1 MFMRGQQVKKVV
13 VIGGGI
19 TGLTAAYYLQK
30 EIKEKNLPIQL
41 TLAEGSHRMGGKI
54 QTLIKDGYVIERG
67 PDSFVPRK
75 AGPLNLAKEIGI
87 NGKLVSSTW
96 GKSYVIAGGELY
108 PMPGG
113 SIIGIPTQIAPFIT
127 TNLFSITGKM
137 RAAADFILPRSAV
150 TDDQSLGRFFRR
162 RMGDEVVDNLIEPLL
177 TGIYAGDID
186 QMSLMSTFPELHQI
200 EQKHRSLIAGIKK
213 AAAETEGEQKNG
225 RFMTFTKGL
234 QTLVDGVEAALEP
247 ETIHK
252 GMKVS
257 RINKEA
263 GRGYTI
269 EFTNGNVLD
278 ADSIVITTPHHSLQS
293 MFPSHSFMDYL
304 KEMPATS
311 VATVA
316 MGFDQSA
323 IKKNV
328 DGNEFIVSRNS
339 DYSIT
344 ACTWTHKK
352 WPHSA
357 PEGKVLMR
365 VYLGKSGDETI
376 VDLSDDQIEQ
386 IVLEDLEKIVELE
399 GKPEFTVVTRYKDS
413 MPQYTVGHKKRTETL
428 YRNLEERLPGVFVA
442 GSSYEGLG
450 IPECIEQGEKVVK
463 KTLEYVK
470 DEERTS

>member
-1 MFMRGQQVKKVV
+1 MFMRGQKVKKVV

-19 TGLTAAYYLQK
+19 TGLATAYYLQK
-30 EIKEKNLPIQL
+30 VIKEENLPIQL
-41 TLAEGSHRMGGKI
+41 KLVEASHRLGGKI
-54 QTLIKDGYVIERG
+54 QTLIKDGYVIEKG
-67 PDSFVPRK
+67 PDSFVPRNSS
-75 AGPLNLAKEIGI
+75 PITLAKEIGI
-87 NGKLVSSTW
+87 HDTLVSSTW
-96 GKSYVIAGGELY
+96 GKSFVIAGGELY

-137 RAAADFILPRSAV
+137 RAAADFILPRSPV
-150 TDDQSLGRFFRR
+150 TDDQSLGKFFRR

-186 QMSLMSTFPELHQI
+186 QLSLMSTFPELHHI

-213 AAAETEGEQKNG
+213 AAYQTENEQKDG
-225 RFMTFTKGL
+225 RFLTFSNGL
-234 QTLVDGVEAALEP
+234 QSLVDGVEDALGP
-247 ETIHK
+247 QTINK

-257 RINKEA
+257 HIHKEA
-263 GRGYTI
+263 EQGYTI
-269 EFTNGNVLD
+269 EFTNGHTLD
-278 ADSIVITTPHHSLQS
+278 ADSVVITTPHHSLQS
-293 MFPSHSFMDYL
+293 MFPSCSFMNYL

-316 MGFDQSA
+316 MGFDRSA
-323 IKKNV
+323 IRKYM

-357 PEGKVLMR
+357 PDGKVLLR
-365 VYLGKSGDETI
+365 CYLGKSGDETI

-386 IVLEDLEKIVELE
+386 IVLEDLGKIVDLE
-399 GKPEFTVVTRYKDS
+399 GEPDFTVVTRYKDS
-413 MPQYTVGHKKRTETL
+413 MPQYTVGHKERTKAL
-428 YRNLEERLPGVFVA
+428 YQNLEENLPGVFIA
-442 GSSYEGLG
+442 GSSFEGLG
-450 IPECIEQGEKVVK
+450 IPECIEQGERVVRKVIQYMK
-463 KTLEYVK
+463 
-470 DEERTS
+470 

>member
-1 MFMRGQQVKKVV
+1 MRGQQVKKVV

-19 TGLTAAYYLQK
+19 TGLATAYYLQK

-41 TLAEGSHRMGGKI
+41 KLVEGSHRLGGKI

-67 PDSFVPRK
+67 PDSFVPRNSS
-75 AGPLNLAKEIGI
+75 PITLAKEIGI
-87 NGKLVSSTW
+87 DDTLVSSTW
-96 GKSYVIAGGELY
+96 GKSFVIAGGELY

-137 RAAADFILPRSAV
+137 RAAADFILPRSTV

-186 QMSLMSTFPELHQI
+186 QLSLMSTFPELHHI

-213 AAAETEGEQKNG
+213 AASQTEKEEKNG
-225 RFMTFTKGL
+225 RFMTFSQGL
-234 QTLVDGVEAALEP
+234 QSLVDGVENALEP
-247 ETIHK
+247 QTIHK

-257 RINKEA
+257 HVHQE
-263 GRGYTI
+263 GDGGYTI
-269 EFTNGNVLD
+269 EFTNGHVLD
-278 ADSIVITTPHHSLQS
+278 ADSLVITTPHHSLQS
-293 MFPSHSFMDYL
+293 MFPSYSFMDYL

-357 PEGKVLMR
+357 PDGKVLLR
-365 VYLGKSGDETI
+365 CYLGKSGDETI

-386 IVLEDLEKIVELE
+386 IVLEDLEKIMDLE
-399 GKPEFTVVTRYKDS
+399 GEPEFTVVTRYKDS
-413 MPQYTVGHKKRTETL
+413 MPQYTVGHIERTKAL
-428 YRNLEERLPGVFVA
+428 YQNLEERLPGVFIA
-442 GSSYEGLG
+442 GSSFEGLG
-450 IPECIEQGEKVVK
+450 IPECIEQGEKVVRK
-463 KTLEYVK
+463 VVNYMQ
-470 DEERTS
+470 

>member
-1 MFMRGQQVKKVV
+1 MRGQQVKKVV

-30 EIKEKNLPIQL
+30 EIKEKDLPIQL

-87 NGKLVSSTW
+87 DDKLVSSTW

-137 RAAADFILPRSAV
+137 RAAADFILPRSAAA
-150 TDDQSLGRFFRR
+150 DDQSLGRFFRR

-186 QMSLMSTFPELHQI
+186 QMSLMSTFPEMHQI

-213 AAAETEGEQKNG
+213 AAAQTAGDQKNG
-225 RFMTFTKGL
+225 RFMTFTNGL
-234 QTLVDGVEAALEP
+234 QTLVDGLEEALEP
-247 ETIHK
+247 GTVQK

-257 RINKEA
+257 RINKEED
-263 GRGYTI
+263 RGYTI
-269 EFTNGNVLD
+269 QFTNGNILD
-278 ADSIVITTPHHSLQS
+278 ADSIVITAPHHSLQS
-293 MFPSHSFMDYL
+293 MLPSCSFLDYL

-323 IKKNV
+323 IKKNI

-357 PEGKVLMR
+357 PDGKMLIR

-386 IVLEDLEKIVELE
+386 IVFEDLEKIVDLD
-399 GKPEFTVVTRYKDS
+399 GRPEFTVVTRYKDS
-413 MPQYTVGHKKRTETL
+413 MPQYTVGHKKRTEDL
-428 YRNLEERLPGVFVA
+428 YRKLDEWLPGVFIA

-463 KTLEYVK
+463 KTLQYIK
-470 DEERTS
+470 DEKGTS

>member
-1 MFMRGQQVKKVV
+1 MRGQQVKKVV

-19 TGLTAAYYLQK
+19 TGLATAYYLQK

-41 TLAEGSHRMGGKI
+41 KLVEASHRLGGKI
-54 QTLIKDGYVIERG
+54 QTLIKDGYVIEKG
-67 PDSFVPRK
+67 PDSFVPRNSS
-75 AGPLNLAKEIGI
+75 PITLAKEIGI
-87 NGKLVSSTW
+87 HDTLVRSTW
-96 GKSYVIAGGELY
+96 GKSFVIAGGELY

-137 RAAADFILPRSAV
+137 RAAADFILPRSPV
-150 TDDQSLGRFFRR
+150 TDDQSLGKFFRR

-186 QMSLMSTFPELHQI
+186 QLSLMSTFPELHHI

-213 AAAETEGEQKNG
+213 AASQTENEQKDG
-225 RFMTFTKGL
+225 RFLTFSNGL
-234 QTLVDGVEAALEP
+234 QSLVDGVEDALGP
-247 ETIHK
+247 QTINK

-257 RINKEA
+257 HIHKEA
-263 GRGYTI
+263 EQGYTI
-269 EFTNGNVLD
+269 EFTNGHALD
-278 ADSIVITTPHHSLQS
+278 ADSVVITTPHHSLQS
-293 MFPSHSFMDYL
+293 MFPSCSFMNYL
-304 KEMPATS
+304 KGMPATS

-323 IKKNV
+323 IKKYM

-357 PEGKVLMR
+357 PEGKVLLR
-365 VYLGKSGDETI
+365 CYLGKSGDETI

-386 IVLEDLEKIVELE
+386 IVLEDLGKIVDLE
-399 GKPEFTVVTRYKDS
+399 GKPDFTVVTRYKDS
-413 MPQYTVGHKKRTETL
+413 MPQYTVGHKERTKAL
-428 YRNLEERLPGVFVA
+428 YQNLEEKLPGVFIA
-442 GSSYEGLG
+442 GSSFEGLG
-450 IPECIEQGEKVVK
+450 IPECIEQGEKVVRK
-463 KTLEYVK
+463 VMQYMK
-470 DEERTS
+470 

>member
-1 MFMRGQQVKKVV
+1 MRGQQVKKVV

-19 TGLTAAYYLQK
+19 TGLATAYYLQK
-30 EIKEKNLPIQL
+30 EIKEENLPIQL
-41 TLAEGSHRMGGKI
+41 KLVEASHRLGGKI
-54 QTLIKDGYVIERG
+54 QTLIKDGYVIEKG
-67 PDSFVPRK
+67 PDSFVPQNSS
-75 AGPLNLAKEIGI
+75 PITLAKEIGI
-87 NGKLVSSTW
+87 HDTLVSSAW
-96 GKSYVIAGGELY
+96 GKSFVIAGGELY

-127 TNLFSITGKM
+127 TNLFSLTGKM
-137 RAAADFILPRSAV
+137 RAAADFILPRSPV
-150 TDDQSLGRFFRR
+150 TDDQSLGKFFRR

-186 QMSLMSTFPELHQI
+186 QLSLMSTFPELHHI

-213 AAAETEGEQKNG
+213 AASQTENEQKDG
-225 RFMTFTKGL
+225 RFLTFSNGL
-234 QTLVDGVEAALEP
+234 QSLVDGVEVALGP
-247 ETIHK
+247 QTINK

-257 RINKEA
+257 HIYKEA
-263 GRGYTI
+263 EQGYTI
-269 EFTNGNVLD
+269 EFTNGHTLD
-278 ADSIVITTPHHSLQS
+278 ADSVVITTPHHSLQS
-293 MFPSHSFMDYL
+293 MFPSCPFMNYL

-323 IKKNV
+323 IRKNM

-357 PEGKVLMR
+357 PDGKVLLR
-365 VYLGKSGDETI
+365 CYLGKSGDETI

-386 IVLEDLEKIVELE
+386 IVLEDLGKIVDLE
-399 GKPEFTVVTRYKDS
+399 GKPDFTVVTRYKDS
-413 MPQYTVGHKKRTETL
+413 MPQYTVGHKERTKAL
-428 YRNLEERLPGVFVA
+428 YQNLEEKLPGVFIA
-442 GSSYEGLG
+442 GSSFEGLG
-450 IPECIEQGEKVVK
+450 IPECIEQGEKVVRK
-463 KTLEYVK
+463 VMQYMQ
-470 DEERTS
+470 